1 MNVLR
6 SYFEDLFKFRKLIY
20 SLSLDDFKVKYAGS
34 YFGIVWAF
42 IKPIVT
48 ILVFWF
54 VFQVG
59 FRNAPVSNVPYI
71 LWLIPAVIPW
81 FFFVEAMNGTTGT
94 LLQYSYLVKK
104 MKFPI
109 QILPVVK
116 ILSSL
121 YVHLFF
127 IAFIFFMYIIYG
139 FGFDI
144 YQIQV
149 IYYII
154 ALLAFLNGIGLILS
168 ALNVFIKDM
177 REIVNIVLEVGFWL
191 TPIFWSYSML
201 SDSVLTLFRLNPM
214 FYITDGMRDT
224 FVNKVWFWENV
235 TWMLYF
241 WVLTIVV
248 NLIGIL
254 LYNKLKPHFSDVI

>member
-81 FFFVEAMNGTTGT
+81 FFFVEA
-94 LLQYSYLVKK
+94 
-104 MKFPI
+104 
-109 QILPVVK
+109 
-116 ILSSL
+116 
-121 YVHLFF
+121 
-127 IAFIFFMYIIYG
+127 IA
-139 FGFDI
+139 
-144 YQIQV
+144 
-149 IYYII
+149 
-154 ALLAFLNGIGLILS
+154 
-168 ALNVFIKDM
+168 
-177 REIVNIVLEVGFWL
+177 
-191 TPIFWSYSML
+191 
-201 SDSVLTLFRLNPM
+201 
-214 FYITDGMRDT
+214 
-224 FVNKVWFWENV
+224 
-235 TWMLYF
+235 
-241 WVLTIVV
+241 
-248 NLIGIL
+248 
-254 LYNKLKPHFSDVI
+254 

>member
-1 MNVLR
+1 MNTIAN
-6 SYFEDLFKFRKLIY
+6 YFKELIQYRKLIFTF
-20 SLSLDDFKVKYAGS
+20 SQDDFKAKYAGS

-48 ILVFWF
+48 IMVFWF

-81 FFFVEAMNGTTGT
+81 FFFTECLNGTTIS

-116 ILSSL
+116 VVSAL

-127 IAFIFFMYIIYG
+127 IAFIFFMYILYG
-139 FGFDI
+139 YNFDI

-149 IYYII
+149 VYYIFASV
-154 ALLAFLNGIGLILS
+154 ALLNGLGLIFS

-177 REIVNIVLEVGFWL
+177 REIVNIILEVGFWL

-201 SDSVLTLFRLNPM
+201 SEPILFIFKFNPM

-224 FVNKVWFWENV
+224 FVNKVWFWENGLW
-235 TWMLYF
+235 TIYF
-241 WVLTIVV
+241 WIFVIIVNV
-248 NLIGIL
+248 AGIT
-254 LYNKLKPHFSDVI
+254 LYNRLKPHFSDVM